1 MRKTRLHMQVK
12 EQSDTLVLGR
22 ETADD
27 ATAQAQAGANSHSE
41 SRSVHA
47 SNNNCRPASVW
58 DDEDVGPQKTHIRYA
73 AAAATTTTTATT
85 ATTVGREH
93 QHLHQR
99 TAGVDQ
105 NQ

>member
-73 AAAATTTTTATT
+73 AAAATTTTT
-85 ATTVGREH
+85 VGREH